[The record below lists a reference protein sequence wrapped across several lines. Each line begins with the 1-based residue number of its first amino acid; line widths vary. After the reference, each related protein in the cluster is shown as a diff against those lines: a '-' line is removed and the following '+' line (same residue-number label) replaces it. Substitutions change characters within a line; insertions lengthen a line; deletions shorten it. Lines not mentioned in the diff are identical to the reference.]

1 MAVNPVNVGWN
12 QVNKKVT
19 KASLSAIKAAKE
31 ITVPTTPV
39 DVAWLAAPLGGR
51 MVGGIVKKGAKHVGK
66 VYRNMT
72 K

>member
-19 KASLSAIKAAKE
+19 KASLSAIKTAKE
-31 ITVPTTPV
+31 FTVPTTPV
-39 DVAWLAAPLGGR
+39 DVAFTLAPFGGR
-51 MVGGIVKKGAKHVGK
+51 MVGGIVKKGAKYVAK
-66 VYRNMT
+66 TYRNMG